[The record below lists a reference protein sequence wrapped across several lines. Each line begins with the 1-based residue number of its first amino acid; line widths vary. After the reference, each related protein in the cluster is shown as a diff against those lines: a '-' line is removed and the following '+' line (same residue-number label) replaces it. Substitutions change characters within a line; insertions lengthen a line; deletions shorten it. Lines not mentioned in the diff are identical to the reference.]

1 MLRPERDVRLT
12 RLTSAQQDGADSVES
27 AASAARTATYTVT
40 YAPSY
45 KQAHT
50 LAKVAEFDR
59 RLALL
64 EKVLGVPATAAQTA
78 ATSLGAVDAPL
89 PAAAILPLLE
99 QLSRQMAVL
108 SGSTTSSLD
117 AASRRV
123 KQLTADTQK
132 LTADTQKLTEA
143 RQAARAAD
151 ASGAGG
157 GSGGGTGGGNGGG
170 NGASTGASNGG
181 LSEEMAAK
189 ISALHGVLPT
199 IEGMRPLL
207 PALLDRL
214 RSLRAIHQ
222 DAAHASDTLARLEA
236 RQDELA
242 AEMQTWED
250 TLVKVEAIVVDS
262 RGTIQGNMATVE
274 GWVREIERKMELAK

>member
-1 MLRPERDVRLT
+1 MRLT
-12 RLTSAQQDGADSVES
+12 RLTGAQQDGADSVES
-27 AASAARTATYTVT
+27 TASAARTATYTVT

-64 EKVLGVPATAAQTA
+64 EKVLGVPAAAAQAA
-78 ATSLGAVDAPL
+78 ATLGAVDAPL
-89 PAAAILPLLE
+89 PATAILPLLE

-123 KQLTADTQK
+123 KQLAADTQK

-157 GSGGGTGGGNGGG
+157 GSGSGGGTGGGTGGG
-170 NGASTGASNGG
+170 NGASTGASSGG
-181 LSEEMAAK
+181 LSEEMTAK

-222 DAAHASDTLARLEA
+222 DAAHASDSLARLEA

-250 TLVKVEAIVVDS
+250 ALVKVEAIMADS